1 MLERIMG
8 LDIGERRVGVA
19 LSDPL
24 GITAQ
29 PHKVLERQDTK
40 SLLDSIKSIIDE
52 YEVSKIVVG
61 MPYDMKGEKG
71 KSAEKIQEFIIILE
85 KETGLEIDVADERFS
100 TAFSRKAMLEADASR
115 RKRKKNIDK
124 IAAAVILQGYL
135 EKRENR
141 N

>member
-1 MLERIMG
+1 MIKRIMG
-8 LDIGERRVGVA
+8 LDVGEKRVGVA

-29 PHKVLERQDTK
+29 PHTVLERQDTK
-40 SLLDSIKSIIDE
+40 SLLDSIKNIIDE
-52 YEVSKIVVG
+52 YGVSKIVVG

-71 KSAEKIQEFIIILE
+71 KSAEKIQEFINILE
-85 KETGLEIDVADERFS
+85 KETGLETDTADERFS
-100 TAFSRKAMLEADASR
+100 TAFSQKAMLEADASR

-135 EKRENR
+135 EKWEKQN
-141 N
+141 